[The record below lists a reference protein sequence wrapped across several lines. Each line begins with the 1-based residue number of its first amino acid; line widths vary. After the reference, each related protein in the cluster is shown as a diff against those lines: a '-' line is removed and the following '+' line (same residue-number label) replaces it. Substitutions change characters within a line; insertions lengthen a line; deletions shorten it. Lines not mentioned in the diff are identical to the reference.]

1 MNIITQEDLNDEIKI
16 LENDFSKTMKQ
27 LKLLNKREKNIKIQ
41 NITRDW
47 VECFLDLY
55 QIRGNKVDYN
65 NDPDFLRLTAIR
77 DKMFKL
83 YH

>member
-16 LENDFSKTMKQ
+16 LENDFSKAMKH
-27 LKLLNKREKNIKIQ
+27 LKSLHRREKDIKIR

-83 YH
+83 YQ

>member
-1 MNIITQEDLNDEIKI
+1 MDIITQKDLNDEIKI

-27 LKLLNKREKNIKIQ
+27 LELLDRKKKNIKIKK
-41 NITRDW
+41 ITRDW

-77 DKMFKL
+77 DEMFKL
-83 YH
+83 YL